1 MNSVNT
7 ENTKV
12 VLITGASGGVGAG
25 VALACASAGW
35 TTWIMARRAAEAQQI
50 ADQATL
56 QGGSARIFIGDVGDP
71 ESVQAAISTIIET
84 DGRLDGIVHNATSG
98 LSPIPTSLAEVPFAD
113 VADHVRVSL
122 RGTYLLA
129 AAGHPHLVATQG
141 SFVALTSEAGFEGKA
156 RLPVYAA
163 VKAAQRGVVRSL
175 AREWGPTG
183 ARANCVAPLASTP
196 AMTAAFAHDPAMASR
211 VLARNPLDRLGDAE
225 ADSGP
230 VVRFLLSDES
240 RYVNGMSI
248 MADGGSCPIT

>member
-56 QGGSARIFIGDVGDP
+56 RGGSARIFIGDVGDP
-71 ESVQAAISTIIET
+71 ESVQAAIARIIET

-98 LSPIPTSLAEVPFAD
+98 LSPTPTSLTEVPFAD

-129 AAGHPHLVATQG
+129 AAGYPHLVATQG

-163 VKAAQRGVVRSL
+163 VKAAQRGVIRSL

-196 AMTAAFAHDPAMASR
+196 AMTAAFSNDPAMATR

-225 ADSGP
+225 ADIGP

-240 RYVNGMSI
+240 RYVTGMTL